1 MTEFLFR
8 DDSYL
13 QSTSAQVV
21 EVTAD
26 GGVIL
31 DRTVFYATSGGQ
43 PGDSGQITRS
53 DGSQVEIMTA
63 VHPDGDK
70 TRIVHVMADGS
81 TAPQT
86 GETVTVEINWDR
98 RYRLMRMHTALHL
111 LSVVFSFPVT
121 GGSIGEDKGRLDFD
135 MPEVPDDLPALE
147 AKLNAMIEADHTV
160 TSEWISDAEMAA
172 QADLIKTMKV
182 KPPMGQGK
190 VRLVRIGDVD
200 LQPCGGT
207 HVAGTAEI
215 GRVAQGKRKRANRTG
230 ASACYLPEK
239 RPDVS
244 EWAARIAGH
253 HWPRVRSGRVALPR
267 RSVVRNG
274 GRKARNNCRLPE
286 WHRP

>member
-8 DDSYL
+8 DDGYL
-13 QSTSAQVV
+13 QSATAQVV
-21 EVTAD
+21 EVTDD

-43 PGDSGQITRS
+43 PGDSGRLTRS
-53 DGSQVEIMTA
+53 DGGRIEVATA
-63 VHPDGDK
+63 LHPNGDK
-70 TRIVHVMADGS
+70 TRIVHVMAAGS
-81 TAPQT
+81 AALEP
-86 GETVTVEINWDR
+86 GETVGVEINWDR

-111 LSVVFSFPVT
+111 LSVVFPFPVT

-135 MPEVPDDLPALE
+135 MPDVPDDLYALE
-147 AKLNAMIEADHTV
+147 AQLNAMIEADHAV
-160 TSEWISDAEMAA
+160 TSEWITDAAMAA

-215 GRVAQGKRKRANRTG
+215 GRVVLGKIEKKGKQNR
-230 ASACYLPEK
+230 
-239 RPDVS
+239 RVS
-244 EWAARIAGH
+244 LHFA
-253 HWPRVRSGRVALPR
+253 
-267 RSVVRNG
+267 
-274 GRKARNNCRLPE
+274 
-286 WHRP
+286 